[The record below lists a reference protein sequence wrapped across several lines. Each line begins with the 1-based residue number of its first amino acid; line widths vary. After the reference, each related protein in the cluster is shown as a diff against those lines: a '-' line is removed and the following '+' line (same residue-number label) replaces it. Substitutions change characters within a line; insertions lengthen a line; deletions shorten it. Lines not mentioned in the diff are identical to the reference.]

1 MLSQVVQTAEPKAR
15 CEKHTVTFSLCNY
28 VEVPVS
34 SSSSHPSSSDLNQ
47 NSVFTAAVSKIYS
60 GFFPI
65 SATEIK
71 SDMGKAKQCLECKCL
86 SLHLPLQS

>member
-1 MLSQVVQTAEPKAR
+1 MLSQVLQTAEPKAR
-15 CEKHTVTFSLCNY
+15 CEKHTETFPLYNY
-28 VEVPVS
+28 VKVPVA
-34 SSSSHPSSSDLNQ
+34 SSSHPSSSDLDK
-47 NSVFTAAVSKIYS
+47 NSVFTAAVSKICS